1 MTRESDDYGR
11 ILARVWASDV
21 DEGSDIDVGLAQVC
35 AGYAWVYEAFANTL
49 AAEQRA
55 YRACQSKAKA
65 AGQGLWQ
72 QANPVPPWVWRH
84 TRNSAL
90 AH

>member
-55 YRACQSKAKA
+55 YRACQLKAKA
-65 AGQGLWQ
+65 GGQGLWQ